1 MNILTVI
8 PTHAGDC
15 LRAEKLID
23 QLFALNRKEQKGHCL
38 LVLAPSV
45 PQENRDKLRISAEV
59 AFKSVTLFT
68 PELQRELKEKPEFIG
83 AMLAKT
89 SLFIA
94 KTFRSPWLWL
104 EPDCLPLCCGWLE
117 RIADAYNDQPMRYMG
132 GHLKHGEAIALSR
145 IAVYPPDTVRDLEA
159 AAGMQIPFEF
169 YAKDLS
175 SKSRL
180 FQTVNLSSSTDAHLI
195 RPDAV
200 LAHSDKAGIHIEK
213 IVSNA
218 TREAEYAAPPI
229 QIPITVTTE
238 VTQKDQP
245 ATQAPKKRGRPP
257 KVFTPEPATI

>member
-15 LRAEKLID
+15 IRAEKLID

-68 PELQRELKEKPEFIG
+68 PELGRELKEKPEFVG

-89 SLFIA
+89 SMFVV
-94 KTFRSPWLWL
+94 KTFRTPWLWL
-104 EPDCLPLCCGWLE
+104 EPDCLPLSCGWLE
-117 RIADAYNDQPMRYMG
+117 KLAEAYEDQPKRYLG

-145 IAVYPPDTVRDLEA
+145 VAIYPVDAVRDLEA

-180 FQTVNLSSSTDAHLI
+180 FQTVKLESSTDNHLI

-200 LAHSDKAGIHIEK
+200 LAHSDKLALLVD
-213 IVSNA
+213 IVVNNQSWNDA
-218 TREAEYAAPPI
+218 SALLKDCFDPETKTAQEA
-229 QIPITVTTE
+229 IPANPV
-238 VTQKDQP
+238 
-245 ATQAPKKRGRPP
+245 KRRCRPP
-257 KVFTPEPATI
+257 KVLAPTI